1 MKHFAVALAVAVIYL
16 FGSNEVGLAQHKHQ
30 HEREMKSMSKD
41 DSSHV
46 QHDNKG
52 SAAVKTKLDTTS
64 TPRVV
69 DAKVATS
76 IKGIVEHYLQLKNA
90 LANDKTKD
98 AAAAGKAMFD
108 GMGTLDKSLLTADQK
123 KLYEDLEDDARE
135 HAEHIGANAGNIEHQ
150 REHFDMLSK
159 DVYDL
164 VKTFGGGQ
172 LLYKDFCPMYNG
184 KKGAMWLSETKA
196 IKNPYY
202 GKKMLTCGSVQEELK

>member
-1 MKHFAVALAVAVIYL
+1 M
-16 FGSNEVGLAQHKHQ
+16 G
-30 HEREMKSMSKD
+30 KD

-46 QHDNKG
+46 QHEKKE
-52 SAAVKTKLDTTS
+52 SAAAKTKADTIS

-69 DAKVATS
+69 DAKVAAS
-76 IKGIVEHYLQLKNA
+76 IMNIVERYLNLKNA

-98 AAAAGKAMFD
+98 AAAAGKEIVEV
-108 GMGTLDKSLLTADQK
+108 MGTLDKSFLTADQK
-123 KLYEDLEDDARE
+123 ELYEDVEDDARE
-135 HAEHIGANAGNIEHQ
+135 HAEHIGANAANIEHQ

-164 VKTFGGGQ
+164 VKTFGAGQ
-172 LLYKDFCPMYNG
+172 VLYKDFCPMYND

-202 GKKMLTCGSVQEELK
+202 GKKMLTCGSVQEELN